1 MFIDELKLHL
11 RAGRGGNGVVRW
23 RHEKGK
29 EFGGPSGGNGG
40 KGGDIYAVAV
50 RDIGILASYR
60 NTPSFEAGRGE
71 DGFKDSKNGKTGEDI
86 EIKLP
91 VGSRITNLASGHSFE
106 LLNEGDREI
115 LLRGGRGGLGNEH
128 FKSSV
133 NVRPKEFTE
142 GESGDEADFLIELL
156 LIADIGIIGLPNAGK
171 SSLLNTLTSAKS
183 KVGNFPFTTL
193 EPALGSFYGLVI
205 ADIPGLIEGAS
216 VGKGL
221 GHKFLRHVERTKA
234 LLHCISLESENPL
247 EDYRLVRNE
256 LGLYNKAMLDK
267 PEMVILTKTDT
278 VSPEEAARK
287 ARILAEVSS
296 DVFPV
301 SILDDES
308 IKKLG
313 ERLTQHFK

>member
-1 MFIDELKLHL
+1 
-11 RAGRGGNGVVRW
+11 W

-91 VGSRITNLASGHSFE
+91 VGSRLTNLASGHSFE
-106 LLNEGDREI
+106 LVNEGDREI

-142 GESGDEADFLIELL
+142 GESGDEADFL
-156 LIADIGIIGLPNAGK
+156 
-171 SSLLNTLTSAKS
+171 
-183 KVGNFPFTTL
+183 
-193 EPALGSFYGLVI
+193 
-205 ADIPGLIEGAS
+205 
-216 VGKGL
+216 
-221 GHKFLRHVERTKA
+221 
-234 LLHCISLESENPL
+234 
-247 EDYRLVRNE
+247 
-256 LGLYNKAMLDK
+256 
-267 PEMVILTKTDT
+267 
-278 VSPEEAARK
+278 
-287 ARILAEVSS
+287 
-296 DVFPV
+296 
-301 SILDDES
+301 
-308 IKKLG
+308 
-313 ERLTQHFK
+313 